1 MLESPHVQGFVYTQL
16 SDVEQE
22 TNGLLT
28 YEREYKVDPEL
39 IRRINMSGRDAAC
52 GKEGED
58 EA

>member
-1 MLESPHVQGFVYTQL
+1 MLFRSQL

-28 YEREYKVDPEL
+28 YEREFKVDPEL